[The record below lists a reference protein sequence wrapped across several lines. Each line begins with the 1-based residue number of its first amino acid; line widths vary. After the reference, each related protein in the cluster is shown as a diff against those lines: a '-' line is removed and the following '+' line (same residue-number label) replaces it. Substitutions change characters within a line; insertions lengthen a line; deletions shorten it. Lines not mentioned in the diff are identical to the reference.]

1 MKLVLHGY
9 FRSGTTYRVRLAL
22 NWKGLDYDFLPVNLV
37 EGEQSRP
44 DYLARNPQ
52 GLVPALAADGVI
64 LTQSPAILE
73 WLEEVFPEKPLL
85 PSDPVARARVRAF
98 AAAIG
103 CDIHPIQNLRVLK
116 KVKADYGADQ
126 EGAAAWARHW
136 ITTGFDALEQLAE
149 LSAKTSGET
158 GGETGGFLFGDGPTL
173 AEVYLLPQMYNARRF
188 GVDLADYPRLVAAD
202 AAARALAPLERA
214 APENQPDAPEDAPKP

>member
-22 NWKGLDYDFLPVNLV
+22 NWKGLDYDFVPVNLV

-52 GLVPALAADGVI
+52 GLVPALEADGVI
-64 LTQSPAILE
+64 LTQSSAILE
-73 WLEEVFPEKPLL
+73 WLEEVFPGKPLL
-85 PSDPVARARVRAF
+85 PSDPVTRARVRAF
-98 AAAIG
+98 AAVIG
-103 CDIHPIQNLRVLK
+103 CDIHPIQNLRVMK

-126 EGAAAWARHW
+126 EGATAWARHW

-149 LSAKTSGET
+149 LSAQADREAS
-158 GGETGGFLFGDGPTL
+158 GFLFGDGPTL
-173 AEVYLLPQMYNARRF
+173 AEVYLVPQMYNAHRF
-188 GVDLADYPRLVAAD
+188 GVDLAPYPRLVAAD
-202 AAARALAPLERA
+202 AAARALPEFERA
-214 APENQPDAPEDAPKP
+214 APENQPGAI